1 MTQQTEQVATKSP
14 AMTKPLEGVPLP
26 DLERVPDYE
35 RGFWEGTRNGE
46 LRIQQCAACGLFR
59 HLPTPMCPACSS
71 LAYDWTQVSGRGFVY
86 SFVIVR
92 HPVHPA
98 IREKEQTPYNICM
111 IELEEQEGLRICSNV
126 LQVPPEDISVGMP
139 VQVTFMP
146 AVDNPDVALPVFLPA
161 TDQ

>member
-1 MTQQTEQVATKSP
+1 MTQQTEPAANSP

-35 RGFWEGTRNGE
+35 RGFWEGTKAGE
-46 LRIQQCAACGLFR
+46 LRIQRCSACGRYR
-59 HLPTPMCPACSS
+59 HLPTPMCPECSS
-71 LAYDWTQVSGRGFVY
+71 LEYQWTRVSGRGFVY

-111 IELEEQEGLRICSNV
+111 IELEEQEGLRVGSNV
-126 LQVPPEDISVGMP
+126 LEVAPEDIAIDMP
-139 VQVTFMP
+139 VRVTFVS
-146 AVDNPDVALPVFLPA
+146 AADNPDVVLPLFLP
-161 TDQ
+161 DSEQ